1 MKKMESTQYI
11 DPFAEQCNYY
21 AASFDKA
28 YDEKDWGK
36 TKCTIDECE
45 KFVKDKMTYDYAP
58 IYYSL
63 GTSYTDLAKNIP
75 EYATEELYERALYYY
90 RIAIELLRAKELNN
104 DKFMPYVK
112 GIKLPLFTNYANA
125 LSHCERKL
133 AAIHYYRC
141 SLIISNGFK
150 MAEGN
155 MGIAL
160 LSYGS
165 LVHDPGHQNYLH
177 YFAYNCLKSAIEEG
191 DSRIPSDVKNYFMRI
206 INGYEP
212 EYRTE
217 FLDKPLN
224 MPEYSMG
231 IAHEYEYRRWCLH
244 NHVFLNPLNDLLVEH
259 PSFAADT
266 LQLPSI
272 VTSISQT
279 DIPIYFGLFNQ
290 LKQEYI
296 YARYLFYRGI
306 EITDQPHYA
315 DKDTYL
321 VNLYDYPQYSIR
333 VESIKTS
340 FRLLYSLF
348 DKVAFFINTYWQLGI
363 KEHDISFHSIWKDE
377 SGHGNSKYKHKR
389 LEANGNSAIVAI
401 NWIYKDF
408 KKEFGD
414 SPLPELQRLKSL
426 RNAIEHKYVKV
437 HSDLLYPIDKP
448 YVDDEMTYHI
458 SEADLQDYT
467 LELLQMIREVI
478 IELTLAVHIEE
489 QKRYN
494 SFGETKTIPHLYLDD
509 YDDEWKI

>member
-1 MKKMESTQYI
+1 MSSTQYKN
-11 DPFAEQCNYY
+11 PFAEQCNRY
-21 AASFDKA
+21 AALFDKA
-28 YDEKDWGK
+28 YDEKNWEK
-36 TKCTIDECE
+36 TKSLIDECE
-45 KFVKDKMTYDYAP
+45 KFLQDKATYDYAP

-63 GTSYTDLAKNIP
+63 GTSYTDLAENVP
-75 EYATEELYERALYYY
+75 EYDTEDIYEKVLYYY

-112 GIKLPLFTNYANA
+112 GIKLQLFTNYANA
-125 LSHCERKL
+125 LSHCQRKL
-133 AAIHYYRC
+133 AAIHFYRS
-141 SLIISNGFK
+141 SLIIKNDFK

-160 LSYGS
+160 LSYGA

-177 YFAYNCLKSAIEEG
+177 YFAYNSLKSAIEG
-191 DSRIPSDVKNYFMRI
+191 NDSRMPPEARNYFISI
-206 INGYEP
+206 INGYDP

-224 MPEYSMG
+224 MPEYSLG
-231 IAHEYEYRRWCLH
+231 STHEYAYRKWCLH
-244 NHVFLNPLNDLLVEH
+244 NHIFLNPLNDLIVEH
-259 PSFAADT
+259 SSFAADT

-306 EITDQPHYA
+306 EIADQPHYA

-321 VNLYDYPQYSIR
+321 VNLYDFPQYSIR

-363 KEHDISFHSIWKDE
+363 KERDISFSSIWKDE
-377 SGHGNSKYKHKR
+377 SGYRKYRYKHKR
-389 LEANGNSAIVAI
+389 LEANENSAIVAI

-414 SPLPELQRLKSL
+414 APRPELQRLKSL

-458 SEADLQDYT
+458 SESDLQDYT

-489 QKRYN
+489 QK
-494 SFGETKTIPHLYLDD
+494 KHDTIGKAKVVPKLYLDD